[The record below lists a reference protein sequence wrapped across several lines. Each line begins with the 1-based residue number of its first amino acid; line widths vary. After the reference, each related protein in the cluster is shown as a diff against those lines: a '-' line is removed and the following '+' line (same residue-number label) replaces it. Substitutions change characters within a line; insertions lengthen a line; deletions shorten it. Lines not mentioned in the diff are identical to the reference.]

1 MGVDLHPNG
10 QSVLA
15 GPALGACVYRVSVV
29 AILVLAALL
38 RLWALDFGLPNT
50 RTRPDE
56 TGVIEKTILPAR
68 GQFDLEWAN
77 YPSAYIYACWIW
89 GEVGLRAGQ
98 ALGVVPSGGYAKVL
112 RRWPE
117 QVFLIQRAF
126 SAAAGVAA
134 VWLLMIL
141 ARRSLGDAPA
151 LAAGLLLATSFLHV
165 RDSHAA
171 KPDALLAL
179 TVLVALLSM
188 LPLARRASL
197 AGGVLAGIGVG
208 LAMAAK
214 YPGVILLVPVY
225 VAAVMGSEAKGWRRW
240 LPASAVAAGVAAAL
254 FFVAT
259 SPYLVLNRE
268 SVTMIRRIIGLIF
281 PDLFLESIAEGQ
293 TSSLPLL
300 DGPGPSEYRSPE
312 WWGTLF
318 YHARF
323 SLWYGMGMLPTLLA
337 PFAVAWGFAS
347 RRAACVLAASFVVV
361 YYLVVGVS
369 PAMLA
374 RYMTPVLAMLFFLEA
389 GMLCDAARRYAGNR
403 ARLVLALATLALV
416 AQPLASA
423 VAHNRIAARTDTR
436 VLATRWL
443 SEHLEPGTQLGV
455 HGTRGWVWGR
465 PMAPPGVRIVKAEE
479 GAAALEE
486 AGVRYFMTHDHELFW
501 STLDPDLMESL
512 APRLT
517 LLAEFAPFGDESR
530 PIFETSDAFYIPFHA
545 FSGVQRPGPTV
556 RIYAFE

>member
-1 MGVDLHPNG
+1 MGVDLPPNG
-10 QSVLA
+10 ESALV
-15 GPALGACVYRVSVV
+15 GPALGARVYRVGAV

-38 RLWALDFGLPNT
+38 RFWALDSGLPNI

-56 TGVIEKTILPAR
+56 TEVIQSTVGPAR
-68 GQFDLEWAN
+68 GDFDVDWIV

-98 ALGVVPSGGYAKVL
+98 VLGAVPAGDYAQVL
-112 RRWPE
+112 RSSPA
-117 QVFLIQRAF
+117 QIYLIQRLF
-126 SAAAGVAA
+126 SAVAGVAA

-141 ARRSLGDAPA
+141 ARRSLGRAPA
-151 LAAGLLLATSFLHV
+151 LVSGLLLATCFLHV

-171 KPDALLAL
+171 KPDALLSLA
-179 TVLVALLSM
+179 VLVALLSM
-188 LPLARRASL
+188 LPLARRANLRS
-197 AGGVLAGIGVG
+197 GVLAGIGVG

-214 YPGVILLVPVY
+214 YPGVVLLVPVY
-225 VAAVMGSEAKGWRRW
+225 AAAVMGSEAKGWRRW
-240 LPASAVAAGVAAAL
+240 LPVPAVAAGVAAAF

-268 SVTMIRRIIGLIF
+268 SIAGLSRAFGFVF
-281 PDLFLESIAEGQ
+281 PNLVGVEQVETPAVFDAPE
-293 TSSLPLL
+293 
-300 DGPGPSEYRSPE
+300 PSEYGSPE
-312 WWGTLF
+312 WWGSLL

-337 PFAVAWGFAS
+337 PLAVAWGFAS
-347 RRAACVLAASFVVV
+347 RRAACVLAASFAVV

-369 PAMLA
+369 PAMMA
-374 RYMTPVLAMLFFLEA
+374 RYMTPLIPVLFLLEA

-403 ARLVLALATLALV
+403 VFMVLALSTLVLV
-416 AQPLASA
+416 AEPLASA

-443 SEHLEPGTQLGV
+443 GEHLAPGTRLGV
-455 HGTRGWVWGR
+455 HGARFWAWGR
-465 PMAPPGVRIVKAEE
+465 PMAPPGVKIVQADQ

-486 AGVRYFMTHDHELFW
+486 AGVRYVTTHDHELFW
-501 STLDPDLMESL
+501 STLDPDLIESL
-512 APRLT
+512 SPRLR
-517 LLAEFAPFGDESR
+517 LLAEFVPFGEESR
-530 PIFETSDAFYIPFHA
+530 PIFETSDAFYIPFSA
-545 FSGVQRPGPTV
+545 FSGVQRPGPEV

>member
-1 MGVDLHPNG
+1 M
-10 QSVLA
+10 A
-15 GPALGACVYRVSVV
+15 GPALGARVYRVGAV

-38 RLWALDFGLPNT
+38 RFWALDSGLPNI

-56 TGVIEKTILPAR
+56 TEVIQSTVGPAR
-68 GQFDLEWAN
+68 GDFDVDWLV

-98 ALGVVPSGGYAKVL
+98 ALGVVPAGHYAEVL
-112 RRWPE
+112 RSSPA
-117 QVFLIQRAF
+117 QIYLIQRLF

-141 ARRSLGDAPA
+141 ARRSLGRAPA
-151 LAAGLLLATSFLHV
+151 LASGLLLATCFLHM

-171 KPDALLAL
+171 KPDALLSLA
-179 TVLVALLSM
+179 VLVALLSM

-197 AGGVLAGIGVG
+197 ANGVLAGIGVG

-214 YPGVILLVPVY
+214 YPGVVLLVPVY
-225 VAAVMGSEAKGWRRW
+225 AAAVMGSSARSWRRW
-240 LPASAVAAGVAAAL
+240 LPAPAVAAGAAAAF

-268 SVTMIRRIIGLIF
+268 SVTTIRRVLVFIF
-281 PDLFLESIAEGQ
+281 PALFLESGAGEQ
-293 TSSLPLL
+293 AQSLPLFE
-300 DGPGPSEYRSPE
+300 GPEPSEYGSPE
-312 WWGTLF
+312 WWGTLL

-323 SLWYGMGMLPTLLA
+323 SLWYGMGLLPTLLA
-337 PFAVAWGFAS
+337 PFAVAWGFVS
-347 RRAACVLAASFVVV
+347 RRAACVLAASFAVV

-369 PAMLA
+369 PAMMA
-374 RYMTPVLAMLFFLEA
+374 RYMTPLLPVLFFLEA

-403 ARLVLALATLALV
+403 ALLVLALATLALV
-416 AQPLASA
+416 AEPLASA

-443 SEHLEPGTQLGV
+443 GEHLAPGTRLGV
-455 HGTRGWVWGR
+455 HGARFWAWGR
-465 PMAPPGVRIVKAEE
+465 PMAPPGVRIVKADQ
-479 GAAALEE
+479 GAAAIEE
-486 AGVRYFMTHDHELFW
+486 AGVRYVTTHDHELFW
-501 STLDPDLMESL
+501 STVDPDLIESL
-512 APRLT
+512 SPRLT
-517 LLAEFAPFGDESR
+517 LLTEFTPFGEESR
-530 PIFETSDAFYIPFHA
+530 PIFETSDAFYIPFHS
-545 FSGVQRPGPTV
+545 FSGVQRPGPEV